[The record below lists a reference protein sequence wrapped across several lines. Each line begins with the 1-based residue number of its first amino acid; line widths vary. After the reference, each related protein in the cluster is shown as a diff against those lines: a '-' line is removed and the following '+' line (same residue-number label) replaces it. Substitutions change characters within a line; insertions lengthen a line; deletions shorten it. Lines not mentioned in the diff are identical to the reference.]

1 MHDSYTLETASNMID
16 EQAIKKKWKR
26 EPLYCI
32 KRAHQELDE
41 MEKAIKS
48 GLSPEEITIE
58 GVDVMYFLFQAIS
71 NSAPKIPLSVAFYK
85 KYESNWLNLKKT
97 EDKFGKMVRR

>member
-1 MHDSYTLETASNMID
+1 MHDSYTLEIASNMID
-16 EQAIKKKWKR
+16 EQAIKKEWKR

-41 MEKAIKS
+41 MEKAIKA
-48 GLSPEEITIE
+48 GLSQEEISIE

>member
-1 MHDSYTLETASNMID
+1 MHDSYTLEDTSAMID
-16 EQAIKKKWKR
+16 KQAIKKQWKR

-32 KRAHQELDE
+32 KRAHEELDE
-41 MEKAIKS
+41 MEKAIKN
-48 GLSPEEITIE
+48 GLSPEEVSIE

-97 EDKFGKMVRR
+97 EDENGKMVRR